1 MLFTPPELFARR
13 SERYAKALT
22 EAARRG
28 DAVTYRLLALLLS
41 PTPALPSLG
50 GIIRFATDGNDAL
63 PAGNTA
69 PEPFLRNGAWG
80 YETAG
85 HETVPP
91 LFDTALRFTEGLAV
105 VETGGF
111 RHFIDPTGHTAIVG
125 SGYDHLKP
133 FRSGVAAV
141 RRAGRWSCIDRRGN
155 PVESPSDNGRTGIPE
170 AGGEEN
176 R

>member
-1 MLFTPPELFARR
+1 M
-13 SERYAKALT
+13 
-22 EAARRG
+22 
-28 DAVTYRLLALLLS
+28 
-41 PTPALPSLG
+41 
-50 GIIRFATDGNDAL
+50 
-63 PAGNTA
+63 
-69 PEPFLRNGAWG
+69 
-80 YETAG
+80 
-85 HETVPP
+85 
-91 LFDTALRFTEGLAV
+91 

-133 FRSGVAAV
+133 FRSGVVAV